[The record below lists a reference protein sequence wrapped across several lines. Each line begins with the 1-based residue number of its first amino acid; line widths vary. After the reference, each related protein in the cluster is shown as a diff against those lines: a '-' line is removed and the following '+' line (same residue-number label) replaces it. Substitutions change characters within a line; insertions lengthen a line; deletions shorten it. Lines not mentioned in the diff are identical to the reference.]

1 VARVMMKR
9 LVPMAAAIMAATI
22 GLVLAPSAA
31 IAAPAAKPSTIEI
44 VDKDKNK
51 YSIHEADH
59 KPLFARVLGEFSWMA
74 TATPT
79 TTKPANAKLGDKYT
93 VTVLA
98 GGKANQVYDIYPLAA
113 GGPRA
118 YRPASQPTGKK
129 AAGWFYGRLTMSE
142 SMRIAGV
149 PIEQRVDVV
158 AGGIGGG
165 VGKEVDDEEMD
176 AVAKSQEVVGEFQ
189 RLFLLNGA
197 VLVIVLAGLAGV
209 AFLIRRRV

>member
-9 LVPMAAAIMAATI
+9 LVPMAAAVMTATI
-22 GLVLAPSAA
+22 GLML
-31 IAAPAAKPSTIEI
+31 APAAANAAPSTPTAITI

-51 YSIHEADH
+51 YEVKEADH
-59 KPLFARVLGEFSWMA
+59 KPLFGRLLGEFSWLA
-74 TATPT
+74 TAQPT
-79 TTKPANAKLGDKYT
+79 TTKPASAKLGDKYT
-93 VTVLA
+93 VTVLV
-98 GGKANQVYDIYPLAA
+98 GGKANQTYDIYPLAA

-118 YRPASQPTGKK
+118 YRPGTQPTGKK
-129 AAGWFYGRLTMSE
+129 TAGWFYGRLTMSE
-142 SMRIAGV
+142 SMRLAGV
-149 PIEQRVDVV
+149 PIEQRLDVV

-165 VGKEVDDEEMD
+165 VGKEVDEDEVD

-197 VLVIVLAGLAGV
+197 VLVIVLVGLAGV